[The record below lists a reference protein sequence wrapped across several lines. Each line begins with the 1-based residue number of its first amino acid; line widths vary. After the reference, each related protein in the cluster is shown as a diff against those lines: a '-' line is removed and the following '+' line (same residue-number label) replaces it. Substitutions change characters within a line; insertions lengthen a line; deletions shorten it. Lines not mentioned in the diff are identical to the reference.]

1 MPNLEVPTAESIIS
15 PFKKLLPDL
24 QNFELNKR
32 TAQCPV
38 WTFNIEYLR
47 FHYELREHCDL
58 IEPHKEILKL
68 LFGIIW
74 AFIALRYVLSA

>member
-1 MPNLEVPTAESIIS
+1 MPCL
-15 PFKKLLPDL
+15 D
-24 QNFELNKR
+24 
-32 TAQCPV
+32 
-38 WTFNIEYLR
+38 EYLR

>member
-1 MPNLEVPTAESIIS
+1 MNLE
-15 PFKKLLPDL
+15 
-24 QNFELNKR
+24 
-32 TAQCPV
+32 
-38 WTFNIEYLR
+38 NI
-47 FHYELREHCDL
+47 DL